1 MKKLL
6 RKTVNLKLNFM
17 NLEIITDGVPL
28 HNAKKALIMIHGRGA
43 GAHDILSIARHLK
56 VPDFALVA
64 PQAENRTWYPHSFLA
79 PISENEPSFSK
90 SLDDIHNVVV
100 AVQQNGIEKE
110 NIYFLGFSQGACLAL
125 EFTARHAARYGGIVA
140 FTGGLIGDKVYEH
153 HYAGNFENT
162 PIFIGTSDPDFH
174 VPVERVNE
182 SEALLKKLG
191 AAVTKKI
198 YPDMGHTISQ
208 DEIDWANEL
217 VFTKK
222 Q

>member
-1 MKKLL
+1 
-6 RKTVNLKLNFM
+6 M
-17 NLEIITDGVPL
+17 NTEIITDGVPL
-28 HNAKKALIMIHGRGA
+28 NEAKKALIMIHGRGA
-43 GAHDILSIARHLK
+43 GAHDILSIARHLE
-56 VPDFALVA
+56 VEDFVLIA
-64 PQAENRTWYPHSFLA
+64 PQAENRTWYPYSFLV
-79 PISENEPSFSK
+79 PIAENEPSFSK
-90 SLDDIHNVVV
+90 SLDTIHQVVV

-125 EFTARHAARYGGIVA
+125 EFTARNAAKYGGVVA
-140 FTGGLIGDKVYEH
+140 FTGGLIGDKVYEE

-198 YPDMGHTISQ
+198 YANMGHTISQ
-208 DEIDWANEL
+208 DEIDLANQL
-217 VFTKK
+217 VFSKK
-222 Q
+222 S